1 MALKP
6 SLKSWIFLFA
16 IVAVIFAV
24 ILGSFIGSWL
34 SLDPAEQQL
43 VRGIFDKLLPFPF
56 LGALALV
63 MIIGTLVSLL
73 FRYYII
79 PILQLAEKA
88 RLITTVN
95 PGYRIALSGARE
107 VRHLTAVINDAAEAY
122 QNLQREVDA
131 RIQAAQ
137 TELNEER
144 NRLAALMSDLPSG
157 VLVCNTGG
165 QILLYNQQA
174 RNLLQRS
181 GGKHSLTGT
190 WIGLGRSIFTA
201 LDREPIAAGLEQQLL
216 GAGKERPAPPSS
228 FQTTLPDGTCLRV
241 RLAPVFHPGAEGVE
255 LTGFVLT
262 LEDMTAQ
269 IAATVQRERTI
280 RELDDAFA
288 AALAG
293 LQQAASRHCE
303 ALPGRGSLCAEVE
316 TIIRGTNDR
325 LQRIHQDSLSPPPP
339 ADEETK
345 STAEA
350 PPVADASAAP
360 GPVLIRPRPA
370 IQERPVFYE
379 FDLFRQP
386 PESDAGHRLLREL
399 TYVVF
404 DTETTGLHPADGDE
418 IIQLGAVRIVK
429 GRILLNESIDQLID
443 PRRSIPRS
451 SVAIHGITPDLLIG
465 QPTIEEIL
473 PTFRT
478 FVEGAVLVAHNAAF
492 DMKFLNLKQARTGI
506 VFDQPVLDT
515 LLLSSIVHPNLGTHA
530 LDAIAARLDIPIV
543 GRHTAFGDAIVT
555 AEVLLKLIPLL
566 EAQGI
571 HTLEEALEAAA
582 RSPYARIKF

>member
-6 SLKSWIFLFA
+6 SLKSWIFLVG

-43 VRGIFDKLLPFPF
+43 ERGIFDKLLPFPF
-56 LGALALV
+56 LGALLLV

-95 PGYRIALSGARE
+95 PGYRIAPSGARE

-122 QNLQREVDA
+122 QNLQRKVDA

-144 NRLAALMSDLPSG
+144 NRLAALMSELPSG

-201 LDREPIAAGLEQQLL
+201 LDREPIAADLEQQLQS
-216 GAGKERPAPPSS
+216 AQEERPAPPSS

-241 RLAPVFHPGAEGVE
+241 RLAPVFHPVAEGVE

-262 LEDMTAQ
+262 LEDMTGQ
-269 IAATVQRERTI
+269 IAATARRERTI

-303 ALPGRGSLCAEVE
+303 TVPGRGSLCSEVE
-316 TIIRGTNDR
+316 AIIRGTNDR
-325 LQRIHQDSLSPPPP
+325 LQRIHQDYLSPPPP
-339 ADEETK
+339 TGQETAPA
-345 STAEA
+345 AES
-350 PPVADASAAP
+350 PPIPEGSAAP

-386 PESDAGHRLLREL
+386 LESDAGRRLLREL

-404 DTETTGLHPADGDE
+404 DTETTGLHPTDGDE

-429 GRILLNESIDQLID
+429 GRILRDESIDQLID
-443 PRRSIPRS
+443 PRRSVPRS
-451 SVAIHGITPDLLIG
+451 SVAIHGITPDLLVG
-465 QPTIEEIL
+465 QPTIEEVL

-515 LLLSSIVHPNLGTHA
+515 LLLSSIVHPNFGTHA
-530 LDAIAARLDIPIV
+530 LDAIAERLDIPIV

-571 HTLEEALEAAA
+571 LTLEEALEAAT